1 MDEKI
6 RFSIR
11 KMAID
16 DIKEVLAIESESI
29 ISPWN
34 EKQVQYELL
43 NNPVSRMRV
52 AVDEKTIVIGFI
64 DYWITYDSATIA
76 QIAIKKELRRKGVA
90 KALLENMIR
99 DCKDQNVKSITLEVR
114 FNNEPAIKLYELF
127 GFKRVVIKKNY
138 YQDGTDAVYMVR
150 EVY

>member
-29 ISPWN
+29 IAPWN

-43 NNPVSRMRV
+43 KNPVSRMRV
-52 AVDEKTIVIGFI
+52 AVDEKTMVIGFI

-90 KALLENMIR
+90 KALLENMIK
-99 DCKDQNVKSITLEVR
+99 DCKDQNVKTITLEVR

-127 GFKRVVIKKNY
+127 GFKKVVVKKNY